1 MLGKKLMTAY
11 ILLRTVIAKEHEVAQ
26 AIQGMKG
33 VVEVKVVFGEYDVVV
48 KAQAKN
54 ARELDE
60 IVTNIRRINGVVMT
74 STLIA
79 SD

>member
-1 MLGKKLMTAY
+1 MTAY
-11 ILLRTVIAKEHEVAQ
+11 ILLKTVIAKEHEVAQ
-26 AIQGMKG
+26 ALRG
-33 VVEVKVVFGEYDVVV
+33 VRGIIEVKVVFGEYDVVV
-48 KAQAKN
+48 KAQAEN

-60 IVTNIRRINGVVMT
+60 IVTSIRRINGVAVT

>member
-1 MLGKKLMTAY
+1 MMTAY
-11 ILLRTVIAKEHEVAQ
+11 ILLKTVIAKEHEVAQ
-26 AIQGMKG
+26 VLRGIKG
-33 VVEVKVVFGEYDVVV
+33 IIEVKVVFGEYDVVV
-48 KAQAKN
+48 KAQAEN

-60 IVTNIRRINGVVMT
+60 IVTSIRRINGVTVT

>member
-1 MLGKKLMTAY
+1 MMTAY
-11 ILLRTVIAKEHEVAQ
+11 ILLKTVIAKEHEVAQ
-26 AIQGMKG
+26 ALRG
-33 VVEVKVVFGEYDVVV
+33 VRGIIEVKVVFGEYDVVV
-48 KAQAKN
+48 KAQAEN

-60 IVTNIRRINGVVMT
+60 IVTSIRRINGVAVT